1 MPRSI
6 STQALRHIAAS
17 LGVPPRL
24 APFLPELFRGFTSLG
39 SRPQRL
45 VTALAR
51 AGIGPRSRVLDL
63 ACGKG
68 ALAVALV
75 ARTGCHVIGV
85 DAFAPF
91 IDEASALS
99 RRRAVARRCTF
110 IVGDVRR
117 PPLAPDA
124 LFDGAVMVGL
134 FGAGRAAS
142 LLRRWTRP
150 GGVYLLD
157 DAVRAPGVRAAAFR
171 AVPAL
176 EESRRVIERRGDTI
190 VREIALAR
198 SFTPAHKR
206 RTRRALVANAHRVA
220 VAHPRLSPLVDEFL
234 SQQHA
239 AEQALARS
247 LCPLAWVVRRGSG

>member
-1 MPRSI
+1 MPN
-6 STQALRHIAAS
+6 TAETDALHSVTAS
-17 LGVPPRL
+17 LGVPRRL
-24 APFLPELFRGFTSLG
+24 APFLPDLFRGFTSLG

-45 VTALAR
+45 VTAFAR

-68 ALAVALV
+68 ALAVALA
-75 ARTGCHVIGV
+75 ARTGCRVVGV
-85 DAFAPF
+85 DAYAPF
-91 IDEASALS
+91 LEQARTLS
-99 RRRAVARRCTF
+99 RRHATARRCAF
-110 IVGDVRR
+110 IVGDVRS

-124 LFDGAVMVGL
+124 LFDGAIMVGL
-134 FGAGRAAS
+134 LGAGRAAS

-176 EESRRVIERRGDTI
+176 EEARRVIERRGDAV
-190 VREIALAR
+190 VREIALAQ

-206 RTRRALVANAHRVA
+206 RTRRALVANARRVA
-220 VAHPRLSPLVDEFL
+220 RAHPHMATLLEEFL
-234 SQQHA
+234 DQQHA
-239 AEQALARS
+239 AEHALTRS
-247 LCPLAWVVRRGSG
+247 LCPMAWVVRRGAN